1 MQHITIQ
8 LNIDSTLNQPYIMC
22 GVATKS
28 RHDRIYLSLLAIRVP
43 QSPIGRF
50 SISLFFAYL
59 LLKKEARSKYLSV
72 STHLE
77 HLQSLLRVPP
87 SRISTVLERQ
97 PMNKVKLWVHW
108 LPISIQLIRLSYSTK
123 LAILV

>member
-1 MQHITIQ
+1 
-8 LNIDSTLNQPYIMC
+8 MC

-43 QSPIGRF
+43 QSPIVRF
-50 SISLFFAYL
+50 SISGSISLFFAYL
-59 LLKKEARSKYLSV
+59 ILKKEASSEYLSV

-87 SRISTVLERQ
+87 SRIFIVLERQ
-97 PMNKVKLWVHW
+97 PMN
-108 LPISIQLIRLSYSTK
+108 
-123 LAILV
+123 